1 MSEELRDKSLYNSI
15 DFKTTQIVEGF
26 MTGFHKSPFHGFSVE
41 FAEHR
46 LYNTGESTK
55 YIDWRL
61 YARTDKLF
69 VKRFEEETNLRAMFV
84 LDTSSSMFFPY
95 NQNSKI
101 EESNK
106 FSFSIYACGVIMQIL
121 YKQRDAFGLSF
132 VSENIDYIS
141 PIKTNLAHKQYLFT
155 LLENKIKS
163 KEEKLSKITCIDKA
177 LHSLSEQIHR
187 RSLFIIFTDLF
198 SDSFSAEEL
207 IDSLRHLRHNKHE
220 VILFHVF
227 DYKKEVNFDYKMGYY
242 RFIDVES
249 GNELKINPEDIRNQ
263 YAEII
268 KRRLDLIKSECN
280 KLKIDFVQADI
291 NKGFDQILFP
301 FLIKRSKLK

>member
-55 YIDWRL
+55 HIDWRL

-84 LDTSSSMFFPY
+84 LDSSSSMFFPY
-95 NQNSKI
+95 KESSKI

-132 VSENIDYIS
+132 VAENIDYLS
-141 PIKTNLAHKQYLFT
+141 PIRTNLAHKQYLFT
-155 LLENKIKS
+155 LLENKIKQDN
-163 KEEKLSKITCIDKA
+163 KLSKITCLDKA

-198 SDSFSAEEL
+198 SDSFSAEQL
-207 IDSLRHLRHNKHE
+207 IDSLRHLKHNKHE

-227 DYKKEVNFDYKMGYY
+227 DGDKEINLDYKQGYY
-242 RFIDVES
+242 RFIDVE
-249 GNELKINPEDIRNQ
+249 NKMELKITIEDIKKQ
-263 YAEII
+263 YTQAI
-268 KRRLDLIKSECN
+268 KDRLELIKSECN
-280 KLKIDFVQADI
+280 KLRVDFVAADI

>member
-84 LDTSSSMFFPY
+84 LDSSSSMFFPF
-95 NQNSKI
+95 NKNSKP
-101 EESNK
+101 EENSK

-187 RSLFIIFTDLF
+187 RSLFIVLTDLF

-227 DYKKEVNFDYKMGYY
+227 DSKKEVNFDYKMGYY

-249 GNELKINPEDIRNQ
+249 GSELKINPDEIRNQ
-263 YAEII
+263 YCEIT
-268 KRRLDLIKSECN
+268 KNRLDFIKSECN
-280 KLKIDFVQADI
+280 KMRIDFVQADI

>member
-55 YIDWRL
+55 HIDWRL

-84 LDTSSSMFFPY
+84 LDSSSSMFFPY
-95 NQNSKI
+95 NESSKI

-132 VSENIDYIS
+132 VAENIDYVS

-155 LLENKIKS
+155 LLENKIKQDN
-163 KEEKLSKITCIDKA
+163 KLSKITCLDKA

-198 SDSFSAEEL
+198 SDNFSAEQL
-207 IDSLRHLRHNKHE
+207 IDSLRHLKHNKHE

-227 DYKKEVNFDYKMGYY
+227 DGNKEINLDYKQGYY
-242 RFIDVES
+242 RFIDVE
-249 GNELKINPEDIRNQ
+249 NKMELKITIEDIKKQ
-263 YAEII
+263 YTQAI
-268 KRRLDLIKSECN
+268 KDRLELIKSECN
-280 KLKIDFVQADI
+280 KLRVDFVAADI

>member
-69 VKRFEEETNLRAMFV
+69 VKRFEEETNLRTMFV
-84 LDTSSSMFFPY
+84 LDSSSSMFFPY
-95 NQNSKI
+95 NQTQK
-101 EESNK
+101 EEKNNK
-106 FSFSIYACGVIMQIL
+106 FSFSVYACGVIMQIL

-132 VSENIDYIS
+132 VSKEIDYIS

-155 LLENKIKS
+155 LLENKIKT
-163 KEEKLSKITCIDKA
+163 KENLSQITCINKV

-198 SDSFSAEEL
+198 SDNFSAEEL
-207 IDSLRHLRHNKHE
+207 IDSLRHLKHNKHE

-227 DYKKEVNFDYKMGYY
+227 DNQKEVNFDYKMGYY

-249 GNELKINPEDIRNQ
+249 GEELKINPEEIRNQ
-263 YAEII
+263 YTDAI
-268 KRRLDLIKSECN
+268 KQRLDLIRSECN

>member
-84 LDTSSSMFFPY
+84 LDSSSSMFFPY
-95 NQNSKI
+95 NKTQK
-101 EESNK
+101 EEKNNK
-106 FSFSIYACGVIMQIL
+106 FSFSVYACGVIMQIL

-132 VSENIDYIS
+132 ISKEIDYIS

-155 LLENKIKS
+155 LLENKIKT
-163 KEEKLSKITCIDKA
+163 KENLLQITCINKA

-207 IDSLRHLRHNKHE
+207 IDSLRHLKHNKHE

-227 DYKKEVNFDYKMGYY
+227 DNQKEVNFDYKMGYY

-249 GNELKINPEDIRNQ
+249 GEELKINPEEIRNQ
-263 YAEII
+263 YTDAI
-268 KRRLDLIKSECN
+268 KQRLDLIRSECN

>member
-1 MSEELRDKSLYNSI
+1 MSEELRAKSLYNSI

-69 VKRFEEETNLRAMFV
+69 VKRFEEETNLRSMFV

-95 NQNSKI
+95 DSNAKKEN
-101 EESNK
+101 SNK
-106 FSFSIYACGVIMQIL
+106 LSFAIYACGVIMQVL

-132 VSENIDYIS
+132 VNENIDYVS
-141 PIKTNLAHKQYLFT
+141 PVKVNLAHKQYLLT
-155 LLENKIKS
+155 LLENKL
-163 KEEKLSKITCIDKA
+163 KEKDCLSKPTCLDKA

-198 SDSFSAEEL
+198 SDNFSIEDL
-207 IDSLRHLRHNKHE
+207 IDSLRHLKHNKHE
-220 VILFHVF
+220 VILFHVYDNKHEVDF
-227 DYKKEVNFDYKMGYY
+227 DYKLGYY
-242 RFIDVES
+242 RFVDVEN
-249 GNELKINPEDIRNQ
+249 GKELKVNPDEIRKQYIDITKN
-263 YAEII
+263 
-268 KRRLDLIKSECN
+268 RLDTIKTECN

-291 NKGFDQILFP
+291 NKDFDQILFP

>member
-69 VKRFEEETNLRAMFV
+69 VKRFEEETNLRTMFV
-84 LDTSSSMFFPY
+84 LDSSSSMFFPY
-95 NQNSKI
+95 NQTQK
-101 EESNK
+101 EEKNNK
-106 FSFSIYACGVIMQIL
+106 FSFSVYACGVIMQIL

-132 VSENIDYIS
+132 ISKEIDYIS

-155 LLENKIKS
+155 LLENKIKT
-163 KEEKLSKITCIDKA
+163 KENLSQITCINKA

-207 IDSLRHLRHNKHE
+207 IDSLRHLKHNKHE

-227 DYKKEVNFDYKMGYY
+227 DNQKEVNFDYKMGYY

-249 GNELKINPEDIRNQ
+249 GEELKINPEEIRNQ
-263 YAEII
+263 YTYAI
-268 KRRLDLIKSECN
+268 KQRLDLIRSECN

>member
-69 VKRFEEETNLRAMFV
+69 VKRFEEETNLRTMFV
-84 LDTSSSMFFPY
+84 LDSSSSMFFPY
-95 NQNSKI
+95 NQTQKDEKN
-101 EESNK
+101 NK
-106 FSFSIYACGVIMQIL
+106 FSFSVYACGVIMQIL

-132 VSENIDYIS
+132 VSKEIDYIS

-155 LLENKIKS
+155 LLENKIKT
-163 KEEKLSKITCIDKA
+163 KENLSQITCINKA

-207 IDSLRHLRHNKHE
+207 IDSLRHLKHNKHE

-227 DYKKEVNFDYKMGYY
+227 DNQKEVNFNYKMGYY

-249 GNELKINPEDIRNQ
+249 GEELKINPEEIRNQ
-263 YAEII
+263 YTDAI
-268 KRRLDLIKSECN
+268 KQRLDLIRSECN
-280 KLKIDFVQADI
+280 KLRIDFVQADI

>member
-69 VKRFEEETNLRAMFV
+69 VKRFEEETNLRTMFV
-84 LDTSSSMFFPY
+84 LDSSSSMFFPY
-95 NQNSKI
+95 NQTQK
-101 EESNK
+101 EEKNNK
-106 FSFSIYACGVIMQIL
+106 FSFSVYACGVIMQIL

-132 VSENIDYIS
+132 VSKEIDYIS

-155 LLENKIKS
+155 LLENKIKT
-163 KEEKLSKITCIDKA
+163 KENLSQITCINKA

-198 SDSFSAEEL
+198 SDNFSAEEL
-207 IDSLRHLRHNKHE
+207 IDSLRHLKHNKHE

-227 DYKKEVNFDYKMGYY
+227 DNEKEVNFDYKMGYY

-249 GNELKINPEDIRNQ
+249 GEELKINPEEIRNQ
-263 YAEII
+263 YTDAI
-268 KRRLDLIKSECN
+268 KQRLDLIRSECN

>member
-55 YIDWRL
+55 HIDWRL

-84 LDTSSSMFFPY
+84 LDSSSSMFFPY
-95 NQNSKI
+95 KEFSKI

-132 VSENIDYIS
+132 VAENIDYLS
-141 PIKTNLAHKQYLFT
+141 PIRTNLAHKQYLFT
-155 LLENKIKS
+155 LLENKIKQDN
-163 KEEKLSKITCIDKA
+163 KFSKITCLDKA

-198 SDSFSAEEL
+198 SDSFSAEQL
-207 IDSLRHLRHNKHE
+207 IDSLRHLKHNKHE

-227 DYKKEVNFDYKMGYY
+227 DGDKEINLDYKQGYY
-242 RFIDVES
+242 RFIDVE
-249 GNELKINPEDIRNQ
+249 NKMELKITIEDIKKQ
-263 YAEII
+263 YTQAI
-268 KRRLDLIKSECN
+268 KDRLELIKSECN
-280 KLKIDFVQADI
+280 KLRVDFVAADI

>member
-55 YIDWRL
+55 HIDWRL

-84 LDTSSSMFFPY
+84 LDSSSSMFFPY
-95 NQNSKI
+95 NKTQK
-101 EESNK
+101 EEKNNK
-106 FSFSIYACGVIMQIL
+106 FSFSVYACGVIMQIL

-132 VSENIDYIS
+132 ISKEIDYIS

-155 LLENKIKS
+155 LLENKIKT
-163 KEEKLSKITCIDKA
+163 KENLSQITCINKA

-207 IDSLRHLRHNKHE
+207 IDSLRHLKHNKHE

-227 DYKKEVNFDYKMGYY
+227 DNQKEVNFDYKMGYY

-249 GNELKINPEDIRNQ
+249 GEELKINPEEIRNQ
-263 YAEII
+263 YTDAI
-268 KRRLDLIKSECN
+268 KQRLDLIRSECN

>member
-1 MSEELRDKSLYNSI
+1 
-15 DFKTTQIVEGF
+15 

-55 YIDWRL
+55 HIDWRL

-84 LDTSSSMFFPY
+84 LDSSSSMFFPY
-95 NQNSKI
+95 KESSKI

-132 VSENIDYIS
+132 VAENIDYLS
-141 PIKTNLAHKQYLFT
+141 PIRTNLAHKQYLFT
-155 LLENKIKS
+155 LLENKIKQDN
-163 KEEKLSKITCIDKA
+163 KLSKITCLDKA

-198 SDSFSAEEL
+198 SDSFSAEQL
-207 IDSLRHLRHNKHE
+207 IDSLRHLKHNKHE

-227 DYKKEVNFDYKMGYY
+227 DEDKEINLDYKQGYY
-242 RFIDVES
+242 RFIDVE
-249 GNELKINPEDIRNQ
+249 NKMELKITIEDIKKQ
-263 YAEII
+263 YTQAI
-268 KRRLDLIKSECN
+268 KDRLELIKSECN
-280 KLKIDFVQADI
+280 KLRVDFIAADI

>member
-46 LYNTGESTK
+46 LYDTGESTK
-55 YIDWRL
+55 HIDWRL

-84 LDTSSSMFFPY
+84 LDSSSSMFFPY
-95 NQNSKI
+95 NKTQR
-101 EESNK
+101 EEKNNK
-106 FSFSIYACGVIMQIL
+106 FSFSVYACGVIMQIL

-132 VSENIDYIS
+132 ISKEIDYIS

-155 LLENKIKS
+155 LLENKIKT
-163 KEEKLSKITCIDKA
+163 KENLSQITCINKA

-207 IDSLRHLRHNKHE
+207 IDSLRHLKHNKHE

-227 DYKKEVNFDYKMGYY
+227 DNQKEVNFDYKMGYY

-249 GNELKINPEDIRNQ
+249 GEELKINPEEIRNQ
-263 YAEII
+263 YTDAI
-268 KRRLDLIKSECN
+268 KQRLDLIRSECN

>member
-69 VKRFEEETNLRAMFV
+69 VKRFEEETNLRTMFV
-84 LDTSSSMFFPY
+84 LDSSSSMFFPY
-95 NQNSKI
+95 NQTQK
-101 EESNK
+101 EEKNNK
-106 FSFSIYACGVIMQIL
+106 FSFSVYACGVIMQIL

-132 VSENIDYIS
+132 VSKEIDYIS

-155 LLENKIKS
+155 LLENKIKT
-163 KEEKLSKITCIDKA
+163 KENLSQITCINKA

-198 SDSFSAEEL
+198 SDNFSVEEL
-207 IDSLRHLRHNKHE
+207 IDSLRHLKHNKHE

-227 DYKKEVNFDYKMGYY
+227 DNQKEVNFDYKMGYY

-249 GNELKINPEDIRNQ
+249 GEELKINPEEIRNQ
-263 YAEII
+263 YTDAI
-268 KRRLDLIKSECN
+268 KQRLDLIRSECN

>member
-1 MSEELRDKSLYNSI
+1 MSEDLRDKSLYNSI

-69 VKRFEEETNLRAMFV
+69 VKRFEEETNLRSMFV
-84 LDTSSSMFFPY
+84 LDTSSSMFFPF
-95 NQNSKI
+95 K
-101 EESNK
+101 EDSNK
-106 FSFSIYACGVIMQIL
+106 LSFAIYACGVIMQIL

-132 VSENIDYIS
+132 VSENVDYVS

-155 LLENKIKS
+155 LLEGKL
-163 KEEKLSKITCIDKA
+163 KEKDNLHKITCLDKA
-177 LHSLSEQIHR
+177 LHSLSEQVHK

-198 SDSFSAEEL
+198 SDNFSTEDL
-207 IDSLRHLRHNKHE
+207 INSLRHLKHNKHE

-227 DYKKEVNFDYKMGYY
+227 DGKKEVDFNFKMGYY
-242 RFIDVES
+242 RFIDVEN
-249 GNELKINPEDIRNQ
+249 GKELKINPEEIRKQYVDITKN
-263 YAEII
+263 
-268 KRRLDLIKSECN
+268 RLETIRSECN
-280 KLKIDFVQADI
+280 KQRIEFVEADI

>member
-84 LDTSSSMFFPY
+84 LDSSSSMFFPFKES
-95 NQNSKI
+95 SKP
-101 EESNK
+101 EQSNK
-106 FSFSIYACGVIMQIL
+106 FSFAIYACGVIMQIL

-132 VSENIDYIS
+132 VSENVDYIS
-141 PIKTNLAHKQYLFT
+141 NIKTNFAHKQYLFT
-155 LLENKIKS
+155 LLENKLKTT
-163 KEEKLSKITCIDKA
+163 EKTQKKTCLDKA

-198 SDSFSAEEL
+198 SDYFSADEL
-207 IDSLRHLRHNKHE
+207 VDSLRHLKHNKHE

-227 DYKKEVNFDYKMGYY
+227 DEKKEVEFDYKMGYY
-242 RFIDVES
+242 RFVDIEN
-249 GNELKINPEDIRNQ
+249 GNELKINPEEFRKQ
-263 YAEII
+263 YKKITRE
-268 KRRLDLIKSECN
+268 RLDIIRSECN
-280 KLKIDFVQADI
+280 KLKIEFVEADI

>member
-55 YIDWRL
+55 HIDWRL

-84 LDTSSSMFFPY
+84 LDSSSSMFFPY
-95 NQNSKI
+95 NQTQK
-101 EESNK
+101 EEKNNK
-106 FSFSIYACGVIMQIL
+106 FSFSVYACGVIMQIL

-132 VSENIDYIS
+132 VSKEIDYIS

-155 LLENKIKS
+155 LLENKIKT
-163 KEEKLSKITCIDKA
+163 KENLSQITCINKA

-198 SDSFSAEEL
+198 SDNFSAEEL
-207 IDSLRHLRHNKHE
+207 IDSLRHLKHNKHE

-227 DYKKEVNFDYKMGYY
+227 DNQKEVNFDYKMGYY

-249 GNELKINPEDIRNQ
+249 GEELKINPEEIRNQ
-263 YAEII
+263 YTDAI
-268 KRRLDLIKSECN
+268 KQRLDLIRSECN

>member
-69 VKRFEEETNLRAMFV
+69 VKRFEEETNLRTMFV
-84 LDTSSSMFFPY
+84 LDSSSSMFFPY
-95 NQNSKI
+95 NQTQN
-101 EESNK
+101 EEKNNK
-106 FSFSIYACGVIMQIL
+106 FSFSVYACGVIMQIL

-132 VSENIDYIS
+132 ISKEIDYIS

-155 LLENKIKS
+155 LLENKIKT
-163 KEEKLSKITCIDKA
+163 KENLSQITCINKA

-198 SDSFSAEEL
+198 SDTFSAEEL
-207 IDSLRHLRHNKHE
+207 IDSLRHLKHNKHE

-227 DYKKEVNFDYKMGYY
+227 DNEKEVNFDYKMGYY

-249 GNELKINPEDIRNQ
+249 GEELKINPDQVRSQ
-263 YAEII
+263 YTKTI
-268 KRRLDLIKSECN
+268 KQRLDLIRSECN
-280 KLKIDFVQADI
+280 KLKIDFVHADI

>member
-1 MSEELRDKSLYNSI
+1 
-15 DFKTTQIVEGF
+15 

-69 VKRFEEETNLRAMFV
+69 VKRFEEETNLRTMFV
-84 LDTSSSMFFPY
+84 LDSSSSMFFPY
-95 NQNSKI
+95 NQTQK
-101 EESNK
+101 EEKNNK
-106 FSFSIYACGVIMQIL
+106 FSFSVYACGVIMQIL

-132 VSENIDYIS
+132 VSKEIDYIS

-155 LLENKIKS
+155 LLENKIKT
-163 KEEKLSKITCIDKA
+163 KENLSQITCINKA

-198 SDSFSAEEL
+198 SDNFSAEEL
-207 IDSLRHLRHNKHE
+207 IDSLRHLKHNKHE

-227 DYKKEVNFDYKMGYY
+227 DNQKEVNFDYKMGYY

-249 GNELKINPEDIRNQ
+249 GEELKINPEEIRNQ
-263 YAEII
+263 YTDAI
-268 KRRLDLIKSECN
+268 KQRLDLIRSECN

>member
-84 LDTSSSMFFPY
+84 LDSSSSMFFPY
-95 NQNSKI
+95 NKTQK
-101 EESNK
+101 EEKNNK
-106 FSFSIYACGVIMQIL
+106 FSFSVYACGVIMQIL

-132 VSENIDYIS
+132 ISKEIDYIS

-155 LLENKIKS
+155 LLENKIKT
-163 KEEKLSKITCIDKA
+163 KENLSQITCINKA

-207 IDSLRHLRHNKHE
+207 IDSLRHLKHNKHE

-227 DYKKEVNFDYKMGYY
+227 DNQKEVNFDYKMGYY

-249 GNELKINPEDIRNQ
+249 GEELKINPEEIRNNPRVIEA
-263 YAEII
+263 YLGEGAE
-268 KRRLDLIKSECN
+268 C
-280 KLKIDFVQADI
+280 
-291 NKGFDQILFP
+291 
-301 FLIKRSKLK
+301 

>member
-69 VKRFEEETNLRAMFV
+69 VKRFEEETNLRTMFV
-84 LDTSSSMFFPY
+84 LDSSSSMFFPY
-95 NQNSKI
+95 NQTQKEDKN
-101 EESNK
+101 NK
-106 FSFSIYACGVIMQIL
+106 FSFSVYACGVIMQIL

-132 VSENIDYIS
+132 VSKEIDYIS

-155 LLENKIKS
+155 LLENKIKT
-163 KEEKLSKITCIDKA
+163 KENLSQITCINKA

-198 SDSFSAEEL
+198 SDNFSAEEL
-207 IDSLRHLRHNKHE
+207 IDSLRHLKHNKHE

-227 DYKKEVNFDYKMGYY
+227 DNEKEVNFNYKMGYY

-249 GNELKINPEDIRNQ
+249 GEELKINPEEIRNQ
-263 YAEII
+263 YTDAI
-268 KRRLDLIKSECN
+268 KQRLDLIRSECN

>member
-69 VKRFEEETNLRAMFV
+69 VKRFEEETNLRTMFV
-84 LDTSSSMFFPY
+84 LDSSSSMFFPY
-95 NQNSKI
+95 NQTQK
-101 EESNK
+101 EEKNNK
-106 FSFSIYACGVIMQIL
+106 FSFSVYACGVIMQIL

-132 VSENIDYIS
+132 ISKEIDYIS

-155 LLENKIKS
+155 LLENKIKT
-163 KEEKLSKITCIDKA
+163 KENLSQITCINKA

-198 SDSFSAEEL
+198 SDNFSAEEL
-207 IDSLRHLRHNKHE
+207 IDSLRHLKHNKHE

-227 DYKKEVNFDYKMGYY
+227 DNQKEVNFNYKMGYY

-249 GNELKINPEDIRNQ
+249 GEELKINPEEIRNQ
-263 YAEII
+263 YTYAI
-268 KRRLDLIKSECN
+268 KQRLDLIRSECN

>member
-55 YIDWRL
+55 HIDWRL

-84 LDTSSSMFFPY
+84 LDSSSSMFFPY
-95 NQNSKI
+95 NQTQ
-101 EESNK
+101 EEGKNNK

-132 VSENIDYIS
+132 ISKEIDYIS

-155 LLENKIKS
+155 LLENKIKT
-163 KEEKLSKITCIDKA
+163 KENLSQITCINKA

-207 IDSLRHLRHNKHE
+207 IDSLRHLKHNKHE

-227 DYKKEVNFDYKMGYY
+227 DNQKEVNFDYKMGYY

-249 GNELKINPEDIRNQ
+249 GEELKINPEEIRNQ
-263 YAEII
+263 YTDAI
-268 KRRLDLIKSECN
+268 KQRLDLIRSECN

>member
-55 YIDWRL
+55 HIDWRL

-84 LDTSSSMFFPY
+84 LDSSSSMFFPY
-95 NQNSKI
+95 KESSKI

-132 VSENIDYIS
+132 VAENIDYIS
-141 PIKTNLAHKQYLFT
+141 PIRTNLAHKQYLFT
-155 LLENKIKS
+155 LLENKIKQDN
-163 KEEKLSKITCIDKA
+163 KLSKITCLDKA

-198 SDSFSAEEL
+198 SDSFSAEQL
-207 IDSLRHLRHNKHE
+207 IDSLRHLKHNKHE

-227 DYKKEVNFDYKMGYY
+227 DGDKEINLDYKQGYY
-242 RFIDVES
+242 RFIDVE
-249 GNELKINPEDIRNQ
+249 NKMELKITIEDIKKQ
-263 YAEII
+263 YTQAI
-268 KRRLDLIKSECN
+268 KDRLELIKSECN
-280 KLKIDFVQADI
+280 KLRVDFVAADI

>member
-1 MSEELRDKSLYNSI
+1 
-15 DFKTTQIVEGF
+15 

-55 YIDWRL
+55 HIDWRL

-84 LDTSSSMFFPY
+84 LDSSSSMFFPY
-95 NQNSKI
+95 KESSKI

-132 VSENIDYIS
+132 VAENIDYLS
-141 PIKTNLAHKQYLFT
+141 PIRTNLAHKQYLFT
-155 LLENKIKS
+155 LLENKIKQDN
-163 KEEKLSKITCIDKA
+163 KLSKITCLDKA

-198 SDSFSAEEL
+198 SDSFSAEQL
-207 IDSLRHLRHNKHE
+207 IDSLRHLKHNKHE

-227 DYKKEVNFDYKMGYY
+227 DGDKEINLDYKQGYY
-242 RFIDVES
+242 RFIDVE
-249 GNELKINPEDIRNQ
+249 NKMELKITIEDIKKQ
-263 YAEII
+263 YTQAI
-268 KRRLDLIKSECN
+268 KDRLELIKSECN
-280 KLKIDFVQADI
+280 KLRVDFVAADI

>member
-55 YIDWRL
+55 HIDWRL

-84 LDTSSSMFFPY
+84 LDSSSSMFFPY
-95 NQNSKI
+95 NQTQK
-101 EESNK
+101 EEKNNK
-106 FSFSIYACGVIMQIL
+106 FSFSVYACGVIMQIL

-132 VSENIDYIS
+132 ISKEIGYIS

-155 LLENKIKS
+155 LLENKIKT
-163 KEEKLSKITCIDKA
+163 KENLSQITCINKA

-207 IDSLRHLRHNKHE
+207 IDSLRHLKHNKHE

-227 DYKKEVNFDYKMGYY
+227 DNQKEVNFDYKMGYY

-249 GNELKINPEDIRNQ
+249 GEELKINPEEIRDQ
-263 YAEII
+263 YTDAI
-268 KRRLDLIKSECN
+268 KQRLDLIRSECN

>member
-55 YIDWRL
+55 HIDWRL

-69 VKRFEEETNLRAMFV
+69 VKRFEEETNLRTMFV
-84 LDTSSSMFFPY
+84 LDSSSSMFFPY
-95 NQNSKI
+95 NKTQK
-101 EESNK
+101 EEKNNK
-106 FSFSIYACGVIMQIL
+106 FSFSVYACGVIMQIL

-132 VSENIDYIS
+132 ISKEIDYIS

-155 LLENKIKS
+155 LLENKIKT
-163 KEEKLSKITCIDKA
+163 KENLSQITCINKA

-207 IDSLRHLRHNKHE
+207 IDSLRHLKHNKHE

-227 DYKKEVNFDYKMGYY
+227 DNQKEVNFDYKMGYY

-249 GNELKINPEDIRNQ
+249 GEELKINPEEIRNQ
-263 YAEII
+263 YTDAI
-268 KRRLDLIKSECN
+268 KQRLDLIRSECN

>member
-55 YIDWRL
+55 HIDWRL

-84 LDTSSSMFFPY
+84 LDSSSSMFFPY
-95 NQNSKI
+95 NKTQK
-101 EESNK
+101 EEKNNK
-106 FSFSIYACGVIMQIL
+106 FSFSVYACGVIMQIL

-132 VSENIDYIS
+132 ISKEIDYIS

-155 LLENKIKS
+155 LLENKIKT
-163 KEEKLSKITCIDKA
+163 KENLSQITCINKA

-198 SDSFSAEEL
+198 SDNFSAEEL
-207 IDSLRHLRHNKHE
+207 IDSLRHLKHNKHE

-227 DYKKEVNFDYKMGYY
+227 DNQKEVNFDYKMGYY

-249 GNELKINPEDIRNQ
+249 GEELKINPEEIRNQ
-263 YAEII
+263 YTDAI
-268 KRRLDLIKSECN
+268 KQRLDLIRSECN

>member
-55 YIDWRL
+55 HIDWRL

-69 VKRFEEETNLRAMFV
+69 VKRFEEETNLRTMFV
-84 LDTSSSMFFPY
+84 LDSSSSMFFPY
-95 NQNSKI
+95 NQTQK
-101 EESNK
+101 EEKNNK
-106 FSFSIYACGVIMQIL
+106 FSFSVYACGVIMQIL

-132 VSENIDYIS
+132 VSKEIDYIS

-155 LLENKIKS
+155 ILENKIKT
-163 KEEKLSKITCIDKA
+163 KENLSQITCINKA

-198 SDSFSAEEL
+198 SDNFSAEEL
-207 IDSLRHLRHNKHE
+207 IDSLRHIKHNKHE

-227 DYKKEVNFDYKMGYY
+227 DNQKEVNFDYKMGYY

-249 GNELKINPEDIRNQ
+249 GEELKINPEEIRNQ
-263 YAEII
+263 YTDAI
-268 KRRLDLIKSECN
+268 KQRLDLIRSECN

>member
-55 YIDWRL
+55 HIDWRL

-84 LDTSSSMFFPY
+84 LDSSSSMFFPY
-95 NQNSKI
+95 NKTQK
-101 EESNK
+101 EEKNNK
-106 FSFSIYACGVIMQIL
+106 FSFSVYACGVIMQIL

-132 VSENIDYIS
+132 VSKEIDYIS

-155 LLENKIKS
+155 LLENKIKT
-163 KEEKLSKITCIDKA
+163 KENLSQITCINKA

-207 IDSLRHLRHNKHE
+207 IDSLRHLKHNKHE

-227 DYKKEVNFDYKMGYY
+227 DNQKEVNFDYKMGYY

-249 GNELKINPEDIRNQ
+249 GEELKINPEEIRNQ
-263 YAEII
+263 YTDAI
-268 KRRLDLIKSECN
+268 KQRLDLIRSECN

>member
-55 YIDWRL
+55 HIDWRL
-61 YARTDKLF
+61 FARTDKLF

-84 LDTSSSMFFPY
+84 LDSSSSMFFPF
-95 NQNSKI
+95 NQNSKP

-106 FSFSIYACGVIMQIL
+106 FSFSLYACGVIMQIL

-155 LLENKIKS
+155 LLENKIK
-163 KEEKLSKITCIDKA
+163 EKDKFSKITCIDKA

-198 SDSFSAEEL
+198 SDAFSVEQL
-207 IDSLRHLRHNKHE
+207 VDSLRHLKHNKHE
-220 VILFHVF
+220 VILFHVY
-227 DYKKEVNFDYKMGYY
+227 DQQKEVDFNYQMGYY

-249 GNELKINPEDIRNQ
+249 GNELKINLDEIRKQ
-263 YAEII
+263 YTEIT
-268 KRRLDLIKSECN
+268 KNRLELIKSECN
-280 KLKIDFVQADI
+280 KMKIDFVQADI

>member
-15 DFKTTQIVEGF
+15 DFKTTKIVEGF

-46 LYNTGESTK
+46 LYNIGESTK
-55 YIDWRL
+55 HIDWRL

-69 VKRFEEETNLRAMFV
+69 VKRFEEETNLRTMFV
-84 LDTSSSMFFPY
+84 LDSSSSMFFPY
-95 NQNSKI
+95 NQTQK
-101 EESNK
+101 EEKNNK
-106 FSFSIYACGVIMQIL
+106 FSFSVYACGVIMQIL

-132 VSENIDYIS
+132 VSKEIDYIS

-155 LLENKIKS
+155 LLENKIKT
-163 KEEKLSKITCIDKA
+163 KENLSQITCINKA

-207 IDSLRHLRHNKHE
+207 IDSLRHLKHNKHE

-227 DYKKEVNFDYKMGYY
+227 DNQKEVNFDYKMGYY

-249 GNELKINPEDIRNQ
+249 GEELKINPEEIRNQ
-263 YAEII
+263 YTDAI
-268 KRRLDLIKSECN
+268 KQRLDLIRSECN

>member
-46 LYNTGESTK
+46 LYNIGESTK
-55 YIDWRL
+55 HIDWRL

-84 LDTSSSMFFPY
+84 LDSSSSMFFPY
-95 NQNSKI
+95 NKTQK
-101 EESNK
+101 EEKNNK
-106 FSFSIYACGVIMQIL
+106 FSFSVYACGVIMQIL

-132 VSENIDYIS
+132 ISKEIDYIS

-155 LLENKIKS
+155 LLENKIKT
-163 KEEKLSKITCIDKA
+163 KENLSQITFINKA

-207 IDSLRHLRHNKHE
+207 IDSLRHLKHNKHE

-227 DYKKEVNFDYKMGYY
+227 DNQKEVNFDYKMGYY

-249 GNELKINPEDIRNQ
+249 GEELKINPEEIRNQ
-263 YAEII
+263 YTDAI
-268 KRRLDLIKSECN
+268 KQRLDLIRSECN

>member
-69 VKRFEEETNLRAMFV
+69 VKRFEEETNLRTMFV
-84 LDTSSSMFFPY
+84 LDSSSSMFFPY
-95 NQNSKI
+95 NQTQK
-101 EESNK
+101 EEKNNK
-106 FSFSIYACGVIMQIL
+106 FSFSVYACGVIMQIL

-132 VSENIDYIS
+132 VSKEIDYIS
-141 PIKTNLAHKQYLFT
+141 PIKTNLAHKQHLFT
-155 LLENKIKS
+155 LLENKIKT
-163 KEEKLSKITCIDKA
+163 KENLSQITCINKA

-198 SDSFSAEEL
+198 SDNFSAEEL
-207 IDSLRHLRHNKHE
+207 IDSLRHLKHNKHE

-227 DYKKEVNFDYKMGYY
+227 DNQKEVNFDYKMGYY

-249 GNELKINPEDIRNQ
+249 GEELKINPEEIRNQ
-263 YAEII
+263 YTDAI
-268 KRRLDLIKSECN
+268 KQRLDLIRSECN

>member
-55 YIDWRL
+55 HIDWRL

-84 LDTSSSMFFPY
+84 LDSSSSMFFPY
-95 NQNSKI
+95 NKTQK
-101 EESNK
+101 EEKNNK
-106 FSFSIYACGVIMQIL
+106 FSFSVYACGVIMQIL

-132 VSENIDYIS
+132 VSKEIDCIS

-155 LLENKIKS
+155 LLENKIKT
-163 KEEKLSKITCIDKA
+163 KENLSQITCINKA

-207 IDSLRHLRHNKHE
+207 IDSLRHLKHNKHE

-227 DYKKEVNFDYKMGYY
+227 DNQKEVNFNYKMGYY

-249 GNELKINPEDIRNQ
+249 GEELKINPEEIRNQ
-263 YAEII
+263 YTDAI
-268 KRRLDLIKSECN
+268 KQRLDLIRSECN
-280 KLKIDFVQADI
+280 KLRIDFVQADI

>member
-84 LDTSSSMFFPY
+84 LDSSSSMFFPY
-95 NQNSKI
+95 NKTQK
-101 EESNK
+101 EEKNNK
-106 FSFSIYACGVIMQIL
+106 FSFSVYACGVIMQIL

-132 VSENIDYIS
+132 VSKEIDYIS

-155 LLENKIKS
+155 LLENKIKT
-163 KEEKLSKITCIDKA
+163 KENLSQITCINKA

-198 SDSFSAEEL
+198 SDNFSAEEL
-207 IDSLRHLRHNKHE
+207 IDSLRHLKHNKHE
-220 VILFHVF
+220 IILFHVF
-227 DYKKEVNFDYKMGYY
+227 DNQKEVNFDYKMGYY

-249 GNELKINPEDIRNQ
+249 GEELKINPEEIRNQ
-263 YAEII
+263 YTDAI
-268 KRRLDLIKSECN
+268 KQRLDLIRSECN

>member
-55 YIDWRL
+55 HIDWRL

-84 LDTSSSMFFPY
+84 LDSSSSMFFPF
-95 NQNSKI
+95 NQNSKP
-101 EESNK
+101 EENSK
-106 FSFSIYACGVIMQIL
+106 FSFSVYACGVIMQIL

-187 RSLFIIFTDLF
+187 RSLFIVFTDLF
-198 SDSFSAEEL
+198 SDSFSAEGL

-227 DYKKEVNFDYKMGYY
+227 DSKKEVNFDYKMGYY

-249 GNELKINPEDIRNQ
+249 GSELKINTDEIRNQ
-263 YAEII
+263 YCEIT
-268 KRRLDLIKSECN
+268 KNRLDFIKSECN
-280 KLKIDFVQADI
+280 KMRIDFVQADI

>member
-55 YIDWRL
+55 HIDWRL

-69 VKRFEEETNLRAMFV
+69 VKRFEEETNLRTMFV
-84 LDTSSSMFFPY
+84 LDSSSSMFFPY
-95 NQNSKI
+95 NKTQK
-101 EESNK
+101 EEKNNK
-106 FSFSIYACGVIMQIL
+106 FSFSVYACGVIMQIL

-132 VSENIDYIS
+132 VSKEIDYIS

-155 LLENKIKS
+155 LLENKIKT
-163 KEEKLSKITCIDKA
+163 KENLSQITCINKA

-207 IDSLRHLRHNKHE
+207 IDSLRHLKHNKHE

-227 DYKKEVNFDYKMGYY
+227 DNQKEVNFDYKMGYY

-249 GNELKINPEDIRNQ
+249 GEELKINPEEIRNQ
-263 YAEII
+263 YTDAI
-268 KRRLDLIKSECN
+268 KQRLDLIRSECN